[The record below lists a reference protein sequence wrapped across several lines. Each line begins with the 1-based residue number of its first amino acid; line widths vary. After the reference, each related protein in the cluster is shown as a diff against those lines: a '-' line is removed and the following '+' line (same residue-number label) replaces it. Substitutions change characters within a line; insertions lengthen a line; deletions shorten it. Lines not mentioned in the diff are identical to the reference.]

1 MPSSTPGANGSQLI
15 RFPPR
20 RAEYALT
27 LAEIWDGIAAAEGA
41 GVPLE
46 ALVGA
51 LPNPRDRETTI
62 IMLAIMGRRS

>member
-15 RFPPR
+15 RLPPR
-20 RAEYALT
+20 SADYAF
-27 LAEIWDGIAAAEGA
+27 AEIWDGIAAAECA
-41 GVPLE
+41 GVPHD

-51 LPNPRDRETTI
+51 LRDPRDRETTD

>member
-20 RAEYALT
+20 RAECAFT
-27 LAEIWDGIAAAEGA
+27 LPELWDGIAAAKA
-41 GVPLE
+41 ASIQLE

-51 LPNPRDRETTI
+51 LRDPRDRETTI